1 MLDDLDTATRLPVAL
16 AACQAAFEAAGTARP
31 LLEPAAR
38 HLVARA
44 ARAAR
49 TAWADNSLRL
59 EVAARSFFALASLD
73 ALDADHV

>member
-1 MLDDLDTATRLPVAL
+1 MDDLDTATRLPVAL

-49 TAWADNSLRL
+49 TAWAFAAPNVKL
-59 EVAARSFFALASLD
+59 ERGVRQGEK
-73 ALDADHV
+73 